1 MAAGERQ
8 EYAMT
13 DSNESTGKKIVRYE
27 EKPVPR
33 SIEEWIRKTKSDRN
47 LNDLV
52 EEIHMDL
59 VNETH
64 SRCEEYRGFLDATHD
79 SQAVEGSL
87 AADNN
92 EAARIIREEARS
104 SKPTGL
110 VARSNLASIIKAL
123 NVVMSRYNMTRKER
137 RTMIGGET
145 VKPAH
150 DDDNGKAA

>member
-1 MAAGERQ
+1 M
-8 EYAMT
+8 MT
-13 DSNESTGKKIVRYE
+13 DSNETTGKKVGDVQYA
-27 EKPVPR
+27 KVPVPR
-33 SIEEWIRKTKSDRN
+33 SIEDWIRKTKSDRN

-52 EEIHMDL
+52 EELHMEL
-59 VNETH
+59 VNEAH

-92 EAARIIREEARS
+92 EAARIVREEARS

-123 NVVMSRYNMTRKER
+123 NVVLTRYNMTRKER
-137 RTMIGGET
+137 RTMIGGQSLPT
-145 VKPAH
+145 H
-150 DDDNGKAA
+150 DADNGQAA